1 MAHPL
6 DYLPFVAAALG
17 IPQFL
22 PQFIKLRATG
32 DTVGISWSW
41 AALTSVNNGAWLGY
55 FVASRYWTAMLP
67 ATAATVLAGAIAVIL
82 AVRGCASRR
91 AAALIGGWASL
102 LIAGY
107 AVAGPAGL
115 GTLLT
120 GAFVVQVLPSLWT
133 AYRTPRPT
141 GIARG
146 TWLLI
151 LGELACWLGFG
162 LYQSDPRLIVL
173 GGTGVTA
180 SLLMLARIRRA
191 TGAAR
196 ANGAGAVPSVGFADP
211 LP

>member
-1 MAHPL
+1 MAHLL
-6 DYLPFVAAALG
+6 DYLPFVAAAFG

-32 DTVGISWSW
+32 DTAGISWSW

-55 FVASRYWTAMLP
+55 FAASQYWTAMLP
-67 ATAATVLAGAIAVIL
+67 ATAAAVLAGAIAVTL

-91 AAALIGGWASL
+91 AATLIGGWASL

-162 LYQSDPRLIVL
+162 LHQSDPRLIVL
-173 GGTGVTA
+173 GSTGVVA
-180 SLLMLARIRRA
+180 SMLMLARIRRA
-191 TGAAR
+191 TGVSR
-196 ANGAGAVPSVGFADP
+196 ANGAGAVPSVADP
-211 LP
+211 LA